1 MLTDQVEAQG
11 AKISDLQ
18 SSLVEHQQK
27 LNSTEEMLQQ
37 VHSFTYLT
45 SKHPPLDNTKS
56 FKCNWTKV
64 RNTHVDSYKN
74 IILLFSERASLRL
87 AFQIRLCG
95 FLGLNLFS

>member
-18 SSLVEHQQK
+18 SSLVEHQHK

-45 SKHPPLDNTKS
+45 PKHPPLDNTKS
-56 FKCNWTKV
+56 FKCYWTKV
-64 RNTHVDSYKN
+64 RNFDIHLGSCKS
-74 IILLFSERASLRL
+74 IILPFSERASH
-87 AFQIRLCG
+87 
-95 FLGLNLFS
+95 GLSF